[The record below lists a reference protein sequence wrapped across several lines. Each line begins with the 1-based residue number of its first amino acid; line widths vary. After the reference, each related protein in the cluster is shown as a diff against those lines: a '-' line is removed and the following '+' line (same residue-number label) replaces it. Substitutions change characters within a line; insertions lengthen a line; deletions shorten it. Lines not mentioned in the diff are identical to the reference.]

1 MISMLKKD
9 VIQYCY
15 VAWIRQFCLIYSVQ
29 SFDRE
34 TLPFFVIDQLW
45 VRTVSE
51 SSWQIYPSLIICW
64 SLEHR
69 RIERAIL
76 GIHVCGWRLYVA
88 KYVDSSS
95 WVQNQSSSAAASI
108 ELSSSF
114 DIWVTLHGFKR
125 YTSTRSIPNDGYERG
140 SSSKSGSGRPHSLI
154 RRQLSTSQVFSLHI
168 NNSRILSINS
178 NQKMRRVF
186 LYQHHAK
193 Y

>member
-69 RIERAIL
+69 RRKV
-76 GIHVCGWRLYVA
+76 GGWRLYVA

-95 WVQNQSSSAAASI
+95 WVQNQSPSAAASI
-108 ELSSSF
+108 DMSSSF
-114 DIWVTLHGFKR
+114 GIGVTLHGFKR

-168 NNSRILSINS
+168 NNSRILSKIINS